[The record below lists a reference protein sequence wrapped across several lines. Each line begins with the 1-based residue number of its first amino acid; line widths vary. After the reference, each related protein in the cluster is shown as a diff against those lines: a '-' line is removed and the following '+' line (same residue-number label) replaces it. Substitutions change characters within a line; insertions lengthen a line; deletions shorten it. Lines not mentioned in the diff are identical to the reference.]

1 MFFKKALDKVVDKIE
16 DRIELKA
23 IEKEA
28 YENEKPKVEAI
39 DFLERVKEAK
49 QKGVDKANKKKHL
62 KSPILDKIKDFNE
75 KMENNKNGESNKTK
89 TKEKVEFYKFG

>member
-75 KMENNKNGESNKTK
+75 KMDKNKGTVSDEDKK
-89 TKEKVEFYKFG
+89 KEKIKLYKFG